1 MIQLTRILLLSLLVI
16 SCSKKV
22 KYIDKEVNVNIVPL
36 PKKVNIIDSNK
47 YILLP
52 KKINVFIDSNEK
64 KNLFDLISKDFEKL
78 SFSNSF
84 KLVSNKNRSNL
95 SLEIDKE
102 LDEEEYEIDIN
113 GKVVIKGGSL
123 NAIKMAR
130 STLLQLSENNKG
142 RVIFPLLT
150 LNDSPDASYRGLLID
165 LARKWHKVETIY
177 KLIDLAS
184 FYKLNYLQFHL
195 TDDQLF
201 TFPSENF
208 PKLQT
213 KDKHYTKEE
222 LLSFVDYAYQRGIVI
237 VPEVDVPGHS
247 MQFVKKYPEIF
258 SISDAESGGED
269 LFGGRVDF
277 VNVLNMGKEEVY
289 TSLEKLFIEVMD
301 IFHTSPYFHLG
312 ADEANLKL
320 IVDDPDI
327 KKFMIKNNLGN
338 DIHELYRYFIVRMN
352 DFFKSKG
359 KQMFV
364 WEGFSR
370 NGKIEIPKDITV
382 FEFESLYNLPNH
394 LIEDGYKLVNTSW
407 KPLYVVRSGNPDPNV
422 LPLKWGPERIYD
434 WNMWKWETWFYKSP
448 AYKNPIQ
455 LERNKNVIGAQMC
468 SWEQTDESEVPSLRK
483 RLPSFVER
491 IWNVD
496 KKVEFDV
503 FYEKVNK
510 TDIVLSEIINDKS
523 QDSLLIGFNIM
534 GDDKGIPFREVLD

>member
-1 MIQLTRILLLSLLVI
+1 MIQLTRIFLLSLTVL

-22 KYIDKEVNVNIVPL
+22 KYVDKEVNINVVPL
-36 PKKVNIIDSNK
+36 PKKVDVVESNK

-52 KKINVFIDSNEK
+52 KKIKIFIDSNEK
-64 KNLFDLISKDFEKL
+64 ENLFDLISKDFKKL

-84 KLVSNKNRSNL
+84 ELVKNKNRSNL

-102 LDEEEYEIDIN
+102 LDEEEYEIAVKNKI
-113 GKVVIKGGSL
+113 VIKGGSL
-123 NAIKMAR
+123 RAIKMAR
-130 STLLQLSENNKG
+130 STLLQLSENDKG
-142 RVIFPLLT
+142 RIT
-150 LNDSPDASYRGLLID
+150 LPIINIKDNPDASYRGLLID

-222 LLSFVDYAYQRGIVI
+222 LLSFVDYANQRGVVI
-237 VPEVDVPGHS
+237 VPEIDVPGHS

-320 IVDDPDI
+320 IVDDPDV
-327 KKFMIKNNLGN
+327 KKFMKKNNLGN

-352 DFFKSKG
+352 DFFKSKE

-370 NGKIEIPKDITV
+370 SGKIEIPRDITV

-394 LIEDGYKLVNTSW
+394 LVEDGYKLVNTSW

-422 LPLKWGPERIYD
+422 LPLKWGPERIYE
-434 WNMWKWETWFYKSP
+434 WNMWRWETWYYKSP
-448 AYKNPIQ
+448 AYKKPIQ
-455 LERNKNVIGAQMC
+455 LDRNKNVIGAQMC

-496 KKVEFDV
+496 KKVGFDV
-503 FYEKVNK
+503 FFEKVNK

-523 QDSLLIGFNIM
+523 QDSLLIGFNII
-534 GDDKGIPFREVLD
+534 GDANGNPLREPLD